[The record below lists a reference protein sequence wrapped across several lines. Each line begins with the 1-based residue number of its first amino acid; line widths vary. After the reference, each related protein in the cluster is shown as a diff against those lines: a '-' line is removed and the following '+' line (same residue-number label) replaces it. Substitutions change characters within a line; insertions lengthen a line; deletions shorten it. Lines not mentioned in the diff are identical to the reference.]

1 MYVLCSRYFS
11 LSIVYSIVYSLPCLL
26 EVEDSKNSLFVVY
39 WFKCNLIFQVGRDL
53 YLVYVCNAGGGYDGY
68 GGY

>member
-11 LSIVYSIVYSLPCLL
+11 LFPYLLYLSIVYSIGYSLPCLF

-39 WFKCNLIFQVGRDL
+39 WFKCNLIFQLGTRD
-53 YLVYVCNAGGGYDGY
+53 
-68 GGY
+68 